1 MNGPAV
7 SVEALM
13 RQIEDDLRL
22 QLRTRILGRGGA
34 KEYTDEQLFARVE
47 SILRRAVEEREQHS
61 LLLPELLSDDQE
73 WQLQTQVRFSS
84 HRPILGK
91 LIIAVKRRLL
101 LPVSR
106 WLYEYSFENFRR
118 QQRVNVMLFACLEQ
132 LAIENARLC
141 QEIEHLRK
149 RAG

>member
-1 MNGPAV
+1 
-7 SVEALM
+7 M
-13 RQIEDDLRL
+13 RRIEDDLRL
-22 QLRTRILGRGGA
+22 QLRTRILARGGA
-34 KEYTDEQLFARVE
+34 KDYTDEQLFAHVE
-47 SILRRAVEEREQHS
+47 SVLRRAVEEREQHA

-84 HRPILGK
+84 HRPFLGR

-101 LPVSR
+101 LPICR

-118 QQRVNVMLFACLEQ
+118 QQRVNLTLFACVEQ

-141 QEIEHLRK
+141 QDIEHLRK
-149 RAG
+149 RAD